1 MIRNK
6 GFTLMELLIVITL
19 LGILSGL
26 IFSMLRN
33 ASPAARD
40 IKRKQDVEAV
50 KKSLEIYYS
59 DVEAYPTVT
68 SAMGMLWGG
77 NISHP
82 TAAKTY
88 MQVLPRDPVSAMNYF
103 YFVSADKQSYKLYT
117 CLENTSDSAYSASIG
132 TVEGAN
138 CGVGCSG
145 ICNYGI
151 SSENTTP

>member
-1 MIRNK
+1 MRKNN

-19 LGILSGL
+19 LGILAGL

-40 IKRKQDVEAV
+40 IKRKQDVESV

-68 SAMGMLWGG
+68 TAMGMVWGG
-77 NISHP
+77 NIIHP
-82 TAAKTY
+82 VATKTY
-88 MQVLPRDPVSAMNYF
+88 MQVLPRDPVSTMNY
-103 YFVSADKQSYKLYT
+103 YYYVSADKQSYKLYT

-132 TVEGAN
+132 TAEGAD
-138 CGVGCSG
+138 CGVGCSN
-145 ICNYGI
+145 ICHYGI